1 MLAEQSLSTIKR
13 SDVALGMRW
22 NLLIFFITLYG
33 KSNKVYLRPKN
44 GAVPVGKHFRALIRA
59 NTVQLPGADLDPRAE
74 VGFWWG
80 CFGSNCFQ
88 LALGEAESD
97 FGLRDYETDLSNL
110 SCSGKSNTKNLNFF
124 SSATCSTGEKIK
136 GRTSHHLTIDD
147 KHTNGWGKFTRPSL
161 SLPLLSVSPHSFS
174 ISASF
179 YNATRKEKKSLQGF
193 AVTPG
198 NSMCEFLLLQTPPS
212 FEPYLPSK
220 VLILISLEYHSR
232 PNIVSETTAYT
243 KFLS

>member
-13 SDVALGMRW
+13 SDVALGMS
-22 NLLIFFITLYG
+22 LKFAYFFISLYG

-44 GAVPVGKHFRALIRA
+44 GAVPVSKHFWALIRA
-59 NTVQLPGADLDPRAE
+59 YTVQLPGADLDPRAE

-110 SCSGKSNTKNLNFF
+110 SCSGKSNTKNLNSF

-147 KHTNGWGKFTRPSL
+147 KHTNG
-161 SLPLLSVSPHSFS
+161 
-174 ISASF
+174 
-179 YNATRKEKKSLQGF
+179 
-193 AVTPG
+193 
-198 NSMCEFLLLQTPPS
+198 
-212 FEPYLPSK
+212 
-220 VLILISLEYHSR
+220 
-232 PNIVSETTAYT
+232 
-243 KFLS
+243 